1 MIRPKVTWNLTW
13 SAQWKLLNVFSIFEN
28 EGQHYKKKM
37 KKIKFYTAFW
47 FTSKQFPLFSK
58 LLRKKIENILGTMFK
73 MNFLCYLLLTMIYLF
88 ACAWR
93 HYWFYQTPD
102 ISANTT
108 EGVKQG
114 KLVRLQLPLTE
125 CWGQCYDGASNM
137 LGKNPLLLPDL
148 RKNS

>member
-1 MIRPKVTWNLTW
+1 MLNENYWMFLVSLRTRDNITRKR
-13 SAQWKLLNVFSIFEN
+13 WKKSNFI
-28 EGQHYKKKM
+28 Q
-37 KKIKFYTAFW
+37 
-47 FTSKQFPLFSK
+47 LFG
-58 LLRKKIENILGTMFK
+58 LHPNNFLCLANYLEKKIENILGTMFK

-137 LGKNPLLLPDL
+137 LGKTPLLLPDL